1 MLPPRRTRHPTLTS
15 NTPLPHLQELFLNRG
30 IFHPKFTSLPRCI
43 YPLLFQCGDLY
54 YETYPSTLEL
64 LLLLLLLSLLLLL
77 LLLSSS
83 IYFVLT
89 SIRIY
94 NKNLYSCS
102 FKLIQVNITKKYTK
116 KLKC

>member
-1 MLPPRRTRHPTLTS
+1 M
-15 NTPLPHLQELFLNRG
+15 
-30 IFHPKFTSLPRCI
+30 II
-43 YPLLFQCGDLY
+43 IIIIVVIIIIIIIILL
-54 YETYPSTLEL
+54 
-64 LLLLLLLSLLLLL
+64 
-77 LLLSSS
+77 S
-83 IYFVLT
+83 IYFVLA